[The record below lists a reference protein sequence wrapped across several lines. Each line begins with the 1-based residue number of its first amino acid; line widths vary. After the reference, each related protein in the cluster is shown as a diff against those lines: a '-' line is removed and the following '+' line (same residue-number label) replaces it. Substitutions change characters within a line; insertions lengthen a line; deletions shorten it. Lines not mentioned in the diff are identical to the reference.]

1 MLQCFNVTKSDFTV
15 VEGKSVLYFLDK
27 IIHKQPLCYVGR
39 QGSKSKQIMHRCHCQ
54 IKLNDNSVVDYTE
67 WDKFLSD
74 GAPESGSGG
83 CFWFR
88 NIP

>member
-1 MLQCFNVTKSDFTV
+1 MLQGFNVTKSDFTV

-54 IKLNDNSVVDYTE
+54 IKLNDNSVVVIAE
-67 WDKFLSD
+67 WDKILSD
-74 GAPESGSGG
+74 GAGSGG
-83 CFWFR
+83 CFWFQK
-88 NIP
+88 IL